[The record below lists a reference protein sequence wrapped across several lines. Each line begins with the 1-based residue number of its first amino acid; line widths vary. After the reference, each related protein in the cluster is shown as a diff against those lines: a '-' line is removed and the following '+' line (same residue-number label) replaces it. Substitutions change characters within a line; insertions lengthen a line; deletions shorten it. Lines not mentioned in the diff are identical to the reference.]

1 VAESFALHE
10 GAYGRVALLRLRT
23 GLVAHAHSDS
33 HIVWWLAGAAAQ
45 TRIGTQVVRYSSAQA
60 SAINAYEQH
69 DLTLASDEGAA
80 VFLAFYLSK
89 AWLDRR
95 SEVAGHPFVFS
106 SLSIPIDSEMRSAA
120 WQLLDMMIWRGEAVA
135 AVETAVVRLL
145 ETTILAAQSDSRAR
159 GLPPTVPLLDHR
171 LRRSIALMRR
181 HVEARLTIDEVAH
194 RASLSR
200 ARLFSLFRDQLNT
213 TPQVFRSAIRQEA
226 IKRLVGGNV
235 PLVDV
240 AHDLGFSAASNF
252 SRFFK
257 EHTGVSPSE
266 YRRAATG
273 VPTGRIPSSP
283 AAPRCQA
290 CSVANAAPLC
300 APTDRRRKDCALVS
314 NTISCGDF
322 SVAVLIAS
330 CSLRG
335 LS

>member
-1 VAESFALHE
+1 MAESFALHE
-10 GAYGRVALLRLRT
+10 GAYGRVALLRLRS

-33 HIVWWLAGAAAQ
+33 HIVWWLGGAAAQ

-60 SAINAYEQH
+60 SAVNAYEQH

-80 VFLAFYLSK
+80 VFLAFYLAK
-89 AWLDRR
+89 DWLDRR

-106 SLSIPIDSEMRSAA
+106 SLRIPIDSEMRCAA

-135 AVETAVVRLL
+135 AVETAVGELL

-159 GLPPTVPLLDHR
+159 GLPPTVRLLDYR

-194 RASLSR
+194 QASLSR

-213 TPQVFRSAIRQEA
+213 TPQVFWSAIRLEEA
-226 IKRLVGGNV
+226 VKRLVGGNI
-235 PLVDV
+235 PLADV

-266 YRRAATG
+266 YRRAATE
-273 VPTGRIPSSP
+273 I
-283 AAPRCQA
+283 APH
-290 CSVANAAPLC
+290 PL
-300 APTDRRRKDCALVS
+300 
-314 NTISCGDF
+314 G
-322 SVAVLIAS
+322 
-330 CSLRG
+330 G
-335 LS
+335 